1 MEKRFNNKDMIII
14 KMKFNLHKC
23 EEEDD
28 ETCPYDNVIL
38 IPFRN
43 RDQHLQYFMKNTIPL
58 FQEYLPK
65 TKVVVIEQKE
75 GKLFNRGAL
84 LNVGFKEYEKKT
96 KYFFTHDVD
105 INPTKKCI
113 EEHYIKEVNDTDVLG
128 VYTSQCNTLG
138 GIIKMKDSTIH
149 KINGFPNDVWGWG
162 TEDKALQNRAEYYNI
177 KKITNLTNKVEHP
190 LYLQRFN
197 DVDDRERK
205 HTSQNTNK
213 HYQGFQNLN
222 CEQKLQEIMSS
233 GLNNLK
239 YTILERKMIH
249 DIVEIIKVDI

>member
-1 MEKRFNNKDMIII
+1 MYENIIA
-14 KMKFNLHKC
+14 
-23 EEEDD
+23 
-28 ETCPYDNVIL
+28 

-43 RDQHLQYFMKNTIPL
+43 RDEHLEYFIKNTVPLIQQHLPNS
-58 FQEYLPK
+58 
-65 TKVVVIEQKE
+65 KVVVIEQNE

-84 LNVGFKEYEKKT
+84 LNVTFKEYENKT

-128 VYTSQCNTLG
+128 IYTSQCNTLG

-149 KINGFPNDVWGWG
+149 KINGFPNDIWGWG
-162 TEDKALQNRAEYYNI
+162 TEDKALQNRADFYNV
-177 KKITNLTNKVEHP
+177 KKITNLTNKMINP

-205 HTSQNTNK
+205 YTPQNTNK
-213 HYQGFQNLN
+213 HYTKFNTLN
-222 CEQKLQEIMSS
+222 SEQKLKEIMSS
-233 GLNNLK
+233 GLNNLE
-239 YTILERKMIH
+239 YPILERKMIH
-249 DIVEIIKVDI
+249 DMVELIKVEI

>member
-1 MEKRFNNKDMIII
+1 MYENIIA
-14 KMKFNLHKC
+14 
-23 EEEDD
+23 
-28 ETCPYDNVIL
+28 

-43 RDQHLQYFMKNTIPL
+43 RDKHLEYFIKNTIPL
-58 FQEYLPK
+58 LEENLPNS
-65 TKVVVIEQKE
+65 KVVVVEQNE

-84 LNVGFKEYEKKT
+84 LNVAFKEYENKT

-128 VYTSQCNTLG
+128 IYTSCSNTLG
-138 GIIKMKDSTIH
+138 GIIKIKDGTIH

-190 LYLQRFN
+190 LYLLRFN
-197 DVDDRERK
+197 DVNDRETK
-205 HTSQNTNK
+205 YTSQNTNK
-213 HYQGFQNLN
+213 HYTKFNTLN
-222 CEQKLQEIMSS
+222 NEQKLQEIMSS

-249 DIVEIIKVDI
+249 NVVEVIKVEIT